1 MDSYRFPL
9 RNLIIVALAT
19 SAFYFGPWCRAADHG
34 DAPNVAG
41 DQAADIGDVYF
52 FLDPN
57 DNSKAVI
64 IMTVRGFIV
73 PGEAVNFA
81 IFDPNVNY
89 RLEIDNDG
97 DAKAEQFIDVT
108 FDKRAANPGPSGK
121 EILQVPKAQMA

>member
-1 MDSYRFPL
+1 MKLHLFHA
-9 RNLIIVALAT
+9 RNLIAIALAIA
-19 SAFYFGPWCRAADHG
+19 SVYFGNICRAADHG

-57 DNSKAVI
+57 DNTKAVM

-81 IFDPNVNY
+81 IFDPNVLY
-89 RLEIDNDG
+89 RFEVENSG
-97 DAKAEQFIDVT
+97 DAKPDVFFDVT
-108 FDKRAANPGPSGK
+108 FSDRTADPGPAG
-121 EILQVPKAQMA
+121 